1 MAFCFQLDERQLPV
15 SPLYITEL
23 NNKKKSTIINISLY
37 CILIYTKYE
46 LIMDIYVYTHTVYV
60 YIYLRM
66 NININIYIYI
76 YILLFFSG
84 DNIYI
89 YILKKKIL

>member
-1 MAFCFQLDERQLPV
+1 MAFCFQLGERQLPV

-66 NININIYIYI
+66 NININIYIYTFC
-76 YILLFFSG
+76 YFSRG
-84 DNIYI
+84 IIYI
-89 YILKKKIL
+89 YIY